1 MHISVWLFKP
11 FVYSCLTNYFQFE
24 KIKGNLFNIHS
35 IVIANKPLWNFFQF
49 LRNKIE
55 FPQLWWAVFIYTVFL
70 KSTYELWIL
79 FDSKQ
84 YVTACMLHDNVH
96 ISIWLVMIDTC
107 IFKELVLML
116 GNIRKKKIDN
126 FLIITIRWQMCIINY
141 WYLFVIV
148 QYSLHV
154 NSNRKTFK
162 VQLSWILLSVLKCL
176 ERVRCSRIDNDDS
189 EEANP
194 SHKLH

>member
-1 MHISVWLFKP
+1 
-11 FVYSCLTNYFQFE
+11 
-24 KIKGNLFNIHS
+24 
-35 IVIANKPLWNFFQF
+35 
-49 LRNKIE
+49 
-55 FPQLWWAVFIYTVFL
+55 
-70 KSTYELWIL
+70 
-79 FDSKQ
+79 
-84 YVTACMLHDNVH
+84 
-96 ISIWLVMIDTC
+96 
-107 IFKELVLML
+107 
-116 GNIRKKKIDN
+116 
-126 FLIITIRWQMCIINY
+126 MCIINY

-148 QYSLHV
+148 QYSLRV